1 MDIEK
6 SKILEV
12 WNSNHNKVVKYKQVI
27 KNNTLNE
34 VTEIETENLNELI
47 SEVRKQLYEWN
58 KII

>member
-58 KII
+58 GIK

>member
-6 SKILEV
+6 SKISEV

>member
-58 KII
+58 KTI

>member
-1 MDIEK
+1 MNIEK

-12 WNSNHNKVVKYKQVI
+12 WNSNHNKVIKYKQVI

>member
-34 VTEIETENLNELI
+34 ITEIETENLNELI

>member
-1 MDIEK
+1 MEIEK
-6 SKILEV
+6 GKIQEV
-12 WNSNHNKVVKYKQVI
+12 WNYDDNKIVKYKQVI

-58 KII
+58 KIV